1 MPIISTGYER
11 AINYTA
17 LGILLSKTSTDYT
30 VFGATSFLVTAGPGA
45 REVSVAPGRASGKG
59 IYDESTET
67 ITLPAPAGT
76 RWDTIVLRR
85 DWDADET
92 TLVLLQGTATK
103 AITKDATA
111 IGGGIL
117 DDQPIAL
124 VRWASG
130 QTAAQEIVDLRLWA
144 KNGGAIAVDPMVRDY
159 ANDLGTRIRIGN
171 SLWERTIVSGTPTWV
186 DFAAATNLYIRRN
199 NANVSVQD
207 GLTKTLDAIEGAGSS
222 PAANRVATWNVDGYM
237 AMKDP
242 TSPNHAANARYVDE
256 SFKVLVEPRK
266 GVMRDGAGRI
276 FCADPVLNDQAVTLG
291 TLRGY
296 KIGESQLVSDLKDKI
311 QEAKDGKFA
320 PGVYDRGLGTN
331 TRAAYIREDG
341 ALGYRTSSRRFKTDI
356 ETFTPDAEA
365 LRQIRAVVYRRT
377 DEGAGIEHGVIA
389 EELHDLGHHWLV
401 IYDEEGKPLSVAYE
415 LIGLAAL
422 ALAQQQADELD
433 ELRRELSEIRSA
445 VARLTKATP

>member
-30 VFGATSFLVTAGPGA
+30 MFGATSFLVTAGPGA

-67 ITLPAPAGT
+67 VTLPAPAGT
-76 RWDTIVLRR
+76 RWDTVVLRR
-85 DWDADET
+85 DWDADVT

-103 AITKDATA
+103 AITKDPAA

-171 SLWERTIVSGTPTWV
+171 SLWERTIVSDTPTWV
-186 DFAAATNLYIRRN
+186 DFAAATNLFIRRN
-199 NANVSVQD
+199 NANVSIQE
-207 GLTKTLDAIEGAGSS
+207 GLTKALDAIEGAGSS
-222 PAANRVATWNVDGYM
+222 PAANRVATWNTDGYM

-242 TSPNHAANARYVDE
+242 QSPNHAANARYVDS
-256 SFKVLVEPRK
+256 SFEVLVKARK
-266 GVMRDGAGRI
+266 GVMRDAAGRI
-276 FCADPVLNDQAVTLG
+276 FIEDPVLDDQGATLG
-291 TLRGY
+291 TVKKAIRDYRVGDNQLTPALR
-296 KIGESQLVSDLKDKI
+296 DKI

-320 PGVYDRGLGTN
+320 EGVYDRGMGTN
-331 TRAAYIREDG
+331 TRAAYIRDDG

-356 ETFTPDAEA
+356 ETFTPDAA
-365 LRQIRAVVYRRT
+365 TLRQIRAVMYRRI
-377 DEGAGIEHGVIA
+377 DEGDGIEHGVIA

-401 IYDEEGKPLSVAYE
+401 IYDDDGAPLSVAYE

-422 ALAQQQADELD
+422 TLAQQQADRLD
-433 ELRRELSEIRSA
+433 VLEKRLRALEEG
-445 VARLTKATP
+445 KAS